1 MNEEQTKL
9 EKITPALQK
18 AGWGVVPESRILM
31 EQRACLIAP
40 GRVGKVRGK
49 LKKVDYLLSY
59 RGRKLAIVEAK
70 SDEKDV
76 SEGVAQ
82 AKEYASM
89 MQIRYTYSTNGDEIY
104 FMDMGEGKSHKGAAE
119 SFIDQFPTPDEL
131 WAWTFPGENVWR
143 DRFNNEPLW
152 SNPAKAP
159 RYYQEIAVNKVLEAV
174 AGKKRR
180 MLLTLATGTG
190 KTFIAFEIAWKLFKT
205 RWNLRAAEDVS
216 QCRLP
221 RILFLTDR
229 NNLANQA
236 FNDFGGFE
244 DDALCRITPA
254 GIRKLGKIVPK
265 GASVYFTIFQTFMSG
280 ETPYYKQYE
289 PDFFDFIII
298 DECHRGGANDESEW
312 REVLTYFE
320 PAYQLG
326 MTATPKRKINADT
339 YRYFGEPLYQY
350 SLKQGIEDGY
360 LTPYRVRIGKTP
372 IDEYT
377 YQPDDII
384 LSGEDELDKS
394 KTYTEQ
400 DFYHG
405 RIRIKERDELR
416 IRELMEQIGPTEKTI
431 VFCATQNHALQI
443 RDVINRMAKKKHPF
457 YCVRVTA
464 DDGEKGE
471 EQLKKFQQNDKL
483 IPTVLTTSQKLSTG
497 VDARNVRNIVLLRP
511 VTSIIEFKQIIGRG
525 TRLFDEKY
533 FFTIYD
539 FVGASSHFADPD
551 WDGQPICPKCG
562 NEPCTCGN
570 GRIDPPPVKACPVC
584 GKRPCVCEKP
594 VKVCPICGN
603 LPCTCPKKK
612 TIEIKLSARRKRE
625 IEVAWE
631 EKFMFDGKLID
642 VAEFIQILYGKL
654 GEYCGSEAELRAKWS
669 DPDSRADF
677 LQRLAEAGFEME
689 KLKRL
694 QALISAEKCD
704 LLDVLEYV
712 AYAFEMQERSERAD
726 KARQII
732 SQNYSETQQLF
743 LSFVLKQYVEHGI
756 DALSPNRLGSLL
768 ETKYGSIQ
776 DGVSQLGAIPVIRSV
791 FSGFQQHLYCE

>member
-9 EKITPALQK
+9 ELITPALQK
-18 AGWGVVPESRILM
+18 AGWGSVPGSRILM

-49 LKKVDYLLSY
+49 LKKVDYLLTY
-59 RGRKLAIVEAK
+59 HGRKLAIVEAK
-70 SDEKDV
+70 SDEKEV
-76 SEGVAQ
+76 AEGVGQ
-82 AKEYASM
+82 AKEYAEM
-89 MQIRYTYSTNGDEIY
+89 MQIRFTYAANGREIY
-104 FMDMGEGKSHKGAAE
+104 FMDMGIGKNHENSTE
-119 SFIDQFPTPDEL
+119 SFVDHFPTPDEL
-131 WAWTFPGENVWR
+131 WAWTFPEENPWR
-143 DRFNNEPLW
+143 DIFNMEPLW
-152 SNPAKAP
+152 TNPVKAP
-159 RYYQEIAVNKVLEAV
+159 RYYQEIAVNRVMEAI
-174 AGKKRR
+174 ANKKRR

-205 RWNLRAAEDVS
+205 RWNLKAVDDMS
-216 QCRLP
+216 QRRLP

-244 DDALCRITPA
+244 DDALCRITPD
-254 GIRKLGKIVPK
+254 GIRKQGKIVPK
-265 GASVYFTIFQTFMSG
+265 GASVYFTIFQTFESG

-312 REVLTYFE
+312 RRIMEYFS

-360 LTPYRVRIGKTP
+360 LTPYRVRIGTTP
-372 IDEYT
+372 IDEYK
-377 YQPDDII
+377 YQSDDII
-384 LSGEDELDKS
+384 LSGEDELDKA

-405 RIRIKERDELR
+405 RIKIKERDELR
-416 IRELMEQIGPTEKTI
+416 IKELMEQIGPEEKTI
-431 VFCATQNHALQI
+431 VFCATQNHAMQI
-443 RDVINRMAKKKHPF
+443 RDVINRMSKKKHPF

-464 DDGEKGE
+464 DDGDKGE
-471 EQLKKFQQNDKL
+471 EQLRLFQQNDKL

-511 VTSIIEFKQIIGRG
+511 VNSIIEFKQIIGRG

-539 FVGASSHFADPD
+539 FVNASSHFADPD
-551 WDGQPICPKCG
+551 WDGQPVCEKCG
-562 NEPCTCGN
+562 NDPCTCGT
-570 GRIDPPPVKACPVC
+570 GPLPPPPRVCPVC
-584 GKRPCVCEKP
+584 GQRPCICEKP
-594 VKVCPICGN
+594 PRVCPVCGN

-612 TIEIKLSARRKRE
+612 PIEIKLSAKHKRQ
-625 IEVAWE
+625 ITVAWE
-631 EKFMFDGKLID
+631 EKFMFDGNLIG

-654 GEYCGSEAELRAKWS
+654 GEYCGSEDELREKWKN
-669 DPDSRADF
+669 PESRAKF
-677 LQRLAEAGFEME
+677 LQTLAEAGFEMD

-694 QALISAEKCD
+694 QALVSAEKCD

-712 AYAFEMQERSERAD
+712 AYALEMHERAER
-726 KARQII
+726 AERAQQVIAATYTPPQ
-732 SQNYSETQQLF
+732 QNF
-743 LSFVLKQYVEHGI
+743 LSFVLKQYIDYGI
-756 DALSPNRLGSLL
+756 DALSAEKLGSLL
-768 ETKYGSIQ
+768 ETKYGSVQ
-776 DGVSQLGAIPVIRSV
+776 DGVSQLGPIPDIRNT
-791 FSGFQQHLYCE
+791 FIDFQRHLYQM

>member
-18 AGWGVVPESRILM
+18 AGWGTVPGSRILM
-31 EQRACLIAP
+31 EQSAYTITP

-49 LKKVDYLLSY
+49 PQKIDYLLTY
-59 RGRKLAIVEAK
+59 HGQKLAIVEAK

-76 SEGVAQ
+76 SEGVEQ
-82 AKEYASM
+82 AKKYADK
-89 MQIRYTYSTNGDEIY
+89 MQIRYTYSSNGDEIY
-104 FMDMGEGKSHKGAAE
+104 FIDMGIGKEHENASE
-119 SFIDQFPTPDEL
+119 SFVDRFPTPDEL
-131 WAWTFPGENVWR
+131 WACTFPGENLWR

-152 SNPAKAP
+152 SNPVKSP
-159 RYYQEIAVNKVLEAV
+159 RYYQEIAVNRVLEAV
-174 AGKKRR
+174 ADKKRR

-205 RWNLRAAEDVS
+205 RWNLKAAEDVS

-236 FNDFGGFE
+236 FNDFGGFA
-244 DDALCRITPA
+244 DDALCRITPE
-254 GIRKLGKIVPK
+254 GIRKQGKIVPK

-312 REVLTYFE
+312 REVMNYFE

-360 LTPYRVRIGKTP
+360 LTPYRVKIGTTP
-372 IDEYT
+372 IDNYT
-377 YQPDDII
+377 YQSDDII
-384 LSGEDELDKS
+384 VSGEEELDKN

-405 RIRIKERDELR
+405 RIKIKERDELR

-443 RDVINRMAKKKHPF
+443 RDVINRMSRKKHPY

-464 DDGEKGE
+464 DDGDKGE
-471 EQLKKFQQNDKL
+471 EQLKLFQQNDKL

-511 VTSIIEFKQIIGRG
+511 VKSIIEFKQIIGRG

-539 FVGASSHFADPD
+539 FVGASAHFADPD
-551 WDGQPICPKCG
+551 WDGQPVCPKCG
-562 NEPCTCGN
+562 NDPCSCGAV
-570 GRIDPPPVKACPVC
+570 PPPPRVCPKC
-584 GKRPCVCEKP
+584 GQKPCVCEKTVHPCP
-594 VKVCPICGN
+594 VCGN

-612 TIEIKLSARRKRE
+612 TIEIKLSARHKRQ
-625 IEVAWE
+625 ITVTWE
-631 EKFMFDGKLID
+631 EKFMFDGKLIG

-654 GEYCGSEAELRAKWS
+654 GEYCGSEAELREKWS
-669 DPDSRADF
+669 KPDSRDAFLLSLAD
-677 LQRLAEAGFEME
+677 AGFEMD

-694 QALISAEKCD
+694 QALISADKCD

-712 AYAFEMQERSERAD
+712 AYALEMHERAERAD
-726 KARQII
+726 KARQVI
-732 SQNYSETQQLF
+732 SVTYTPAQQEF
-743 LSFVLKQYVEHGI
+743 LSFVLKQYVDHGI
-756 DALSPNRLGSLL
+756 DALTPSKLGGLL
-768 ETKYGSIQ
+768 ETKYGSVQ
-776 DGVSQLGAIPVIRSV
+776 DGVNQLGSIPAIRNV
-791 FSGFQQHLYCE
+791 FADFQQHLYRAC

>member
-18 AGWGVVPESRILM
+18 AGWGVVDGSRILM
-31 EQRACLIAP
+31 EQHAYQISP
-40 GRVGKVRGK
+40 GRVGKIQGK
-49 LKKVDYLLSY
+49 PKKIDYLLVY
-59 RGRKLAIVEAK
+59 RGQKLAIVEAK

-76 SEGVAQ
+76 SAGVEQ
-82 AKEYASM
+82 AKDYASM
-89 MQIRYTYSTNGDEIY
+89 MQIRYTYSANGDDIY
-104 FMDMGEGKSHKGAAE
+104 FIDMGVGKEHSGYNE
-119 SFIDQFPTPDEL
+119 SFVDHFPTPDEL
-131 WAWTFPGENVWR
+131 WAWTFPGENTWR

-152 SNPAKAP
+152 ASPVKVP
-159 RYYQEIAVNKVLEAV
+159 RYYQEIAVNRVLQAISN
-174 AGKKRR
+174 KKRR

-190 KTFIAFEIAWKLFKT
+190 KTFIAFEIAWKLFQT
-205 RWNLRAAEDVS
+205 RWNLKAVDDVS

-236 FNDFGGFE
+236 FNDFGGFQ
-244 DDALCRITPA
+244 DDALCRITPS
-254 GIRKLGKIVPK
+254 GIRKLDNSVPK
-265 GASVYFTIFQTFMSG
+265 SASVFFTIFQTFMSG

-289 PDFFDFIII
+289 SDFFDFIII

-360 LTPYRVRIGKTP
+360 LTPYRVRIGTTP
-372 IDEYT
+372 IDKYN

-384 LSGEDELDKS
+384 LSGKEELDKD

-405 RIRIKERDELR
+405 RIKIKERDELR
-416 IRELMEQIGPTEKTI
+416 IKELMEQISPTEKTI

-443 RDVINRMAKKKHPF
+443 RDVINRMSKKKHPF

-464 DDGEKGE
+464 DDGGKGE
-471 EQLKKFQQNDKL
+471 NSLKLFQQNDKL

-511 VTSIIEFKQIIGRG
+511 VNSIIEFKQIIGRG
-525 TRLFDEKY
+525 TRLFDDKY

-539 FVGASSHFADPD
+539 FVGASEHFYDPD

-562 NEPCTCGN
+562 NDPCTCGTDL
-570 GRIDPPPVKACPVC
+570 IDIPPKPVC
-584 GKRPCVCEKP
+584 PKCGQRPCVCEKTVRPCP
-594 VKVCPICGN
+594 VCGN
-603 LPCTCPKKK
+603 RPCTCPKKK
-612 TIEIKLSARRKRE
+612 TIEIKLSAKHKRE
-625 IEVAWE
+625 IFVAWE
-631 EKFMFDGKLID
+631 EKFMFDGNLIGVD
-642 VAEFIQILYGKL
+642 EFIKILYGKL
-654 GEYCGSEAELRAKWS
+654 GEYCGSEADLRTKWS
-669 DPDSRADF
+669 APDTRAAF
-677 LQRLAEAGFEME
+677 LQKLADAGFEMD

-694 QALISAEKCD
+694 QVLLSAEKCD

-712 AYAFEMQERSERAD
+712 AYALEMRERSERANN
-726 KARQII
+726 ARQII
-732 SQNYSETQQLF
+732 TQTYTLPQQNF
-743 LSFVLKQYVEHGI
+743 LSFVLAQYVDHGI
-756 DALSPNRLGSLL
+756 DALSSDKLASLL
-768 ETKYGSIQ
+768 ETKYGTVQ
-776 DGVSQLGAIPVIRSV
+776 DGVRQLGSIPVIRNA
-791 FSGFQQHLYCE
+791 FIDFQQHLYNV